1 MLRKVSRVWG
11 RRVMKPRQVPAAL
24 PVMQKR
30 SGLTSVDCLTLAKG
44 FDFLSK
50 TSQNDEDAVVTYLD
64 HFPVIKDIS
73 EMNPALE
80 DLPIFM
86 NVRLADHGRNENGFA
101 VATLASLASNLGV
114 QLLLVFFQTRK
125 QSLRRMFREMMYA
138 LTFAKP
144 GVNVYHV
151 MLGVEQEVVSFA
163 SPKVEMFMSKGIK
176 LICEAIP
183 GTIFQSYAY
192 LTGSNQSSAALFSL
206 AVSVFT
212 TAFTSTG
219 ISFDKELDQ
228 KGRDHAPAFYGYVP
242 IGAGRKAKAFVL
254 MFCISACQLTAKALA
269 VALCAV
275 EGGDTVIAYLVGE
288 MLLFFAYKFARG
300 DFWYWV
306 PIYGV
311 PGMSFSYLAR
321 LMFKAQVD
329 FTAFLHARHPKELG
343 GSYWAFTILSTPI
356 IYFYFGYRYLEYVES
371 EVGKARELSLMLSPK
386 KVYGM
391 IGGVLAVQILSFYLF
406 LKNIEPRFIYSFYST
421 ITGNEQS
428 FLFFHNHSYDA
439 LKLEFFGENK
449 YKWKKIREE
458 VVEWVNLKI
467 LE

>member
-50 TSQNDEDAVVTYLD
+50 TSQNDEDAVFRLLFGVLLSTFDIITDIYMIYTYY
-64 HFPVIKDIS
+64 S
-73 EMNPALE
+73 AS
-80 DLPIFM
+80 
-86 NVRLADHGRNENGFA
+86 ENGFA

-371 EVGKARELSLMLSPK
+371 E
-386 KVYGM
+386 
-391 IGGVLAVQILSFYLF
+391 
-406 LKNIEPRFIYSFYST
+406 
-421 ITGNEQS
+421 
-428 FLFFHNHSYDA
+428 
-439 LKLEFFGENK
+439 
-449 YKWKKIREE
+449 WKKIREE